1 MVVDSLVAT
10 HCLLECRPRPPLV
23 PPSSSP
29 SPILSS
35 SPRPPL
41 VRYALKAFTEVD
53 VDGSGA
59 IDHTESVLL
68 VQSIAEKMGLPL
80 PTTEKILQLV
90 KKMDKSGDGDLQLGE
105 FLSFFKAVL
114 LSAVRRI
121 CVIKIQ
127 SLVRQNLA
135 RAFVARIKKRVVDQD

>member
-1 MVVDSLVAT
+1 MSLRIACSSAALV
-10 HCLLECRPRPPLV
+10 PPLV

-41 VRYALKAFTEVD
+41 VRYARKAFTEVD

-135 RAFVARIKKRVVDQD
+135 KAFVARIKKRVVDQD

>member
-1 MVVDSLVAT
+1 MDVADFLMDVADSLA
-10 HCLLECRPRPPLV
+10 CRHALPARV

-29 SPILSS
+29 LF
-35 SPRPPL
+35 
-41 VRYALKAFTEVD
+41 RYARKAFTEVD
-53 VDGSGA
+53 LDGSGA

-135 RAFVARIKKRVVDQD
+135 KAFVARIKKRVVDQD

>member
-1 MVVDSLVAT
+1 MSLRIACSSAALV
-10 HCLLECRPRPPLV
+10 PPSS

-41 VRYALKAFTEVD
+41 VRYARKAFTEVD

>member
-1 MVVDSLVAT
+1 MPPMVADSQWTWLILLLVAT
-10 HCLLECRPRPPLV
+10 HCLLECRPRPPLF
-23 PPSSSP
+23 
-29 SPILSS
+29 
-35 SPRPPL
+35 
-41 VRYALKAFTEVD
+41 RYARKAFTEVD

>member
-1 MVVDSLVAT
+1 
-10 HCLLECRPRPPLV
+10 
-23 PPSSSP
+23 
-29 SPILSS
+29 
-35 SPRPPL
+35 
-41 VRYALKAFTEVD
+41 

-90 KKMDKSGDGDLQLGE
+90 KKMDTSGDGDLQLGE

-135 RAFVARIKKRVVDQD
+135 KAFVARIKKRVVDQD